1 MVVMKRLKSLLLILI
16 LIVTALPF
24 DSVVAASDPYMD
36 GSKCGYNDAIDGKVP
51 VGVKRCNVDGYKFN
65 SDFYYG
71 TWYMNGHTESNRQIV
86 VYGKPDSV
94 PHNRFKPNMQPD
106 PNVPKYIYDGHFYS
120 WVAAHGQMEFGEY
133 EYLGF
138 SQDGTRYFN
147 IYFVNDAEASTPNVD
162 KHWIYKPWDPGN
174 LSSSI
179 KNSQK
184 VNGPGAVYI
193 DKLGHLDNPL
203 DPQFDYLAPVL
214 RDSLGFPIVS
224 GINYPDK
231 SSNSDNDPRNYMK
244 LDQPPT
250 TREAGFGTMF
260 HYSYNSHKVWY
271 QTFPLNQMTDKTP
284 KPLEANLRATD
295 KQPIP
300 MAKDRYLDVN
310 VNLSGTYKDEDIIGF
325 LQDES
330 KYYTRKDIRKWKL
343 NVWQQ
348 ADHTTLTKSSGE
360 ADVIEDENK
369 VSAPFTVKVDTDLC
383 DKSNP
388 NDWTYTIPGRVYLYF
403 FNKTDPIDAPA
414 TVTIH
419 IKPGQGM
426 VSRFSIMEKVFFQ
439 NKSEYT
445 PPKVAYKD
453 ASYGDNTNKYVIEV
467 NGDDGSS
474 KTLTY
479 NVKAGSLDSSVVNN
493 ELYTFFASRFND
505 TTMKEVMINFTV
517 KQTIYD
523 KQDPSKISVDQ
534 HDHTVIQLPPGIIKP
549 PDGSDPVDIC
559 TEKPEAFPHLPEYIT
574 PDAKVALE
582 WYDVVPFPASDNSNT
597 DGIVTSACESK
608 VDISSFKRDVFID
621 GAKVDTGTFFSGK
634 YVFGLDSAGVHE
646 IHMTWTAPDGTV
658 SQMTN
663 YVLLHDTKPN
673 VAIKLSGLYKQNRT
687 MTATNSSDASNDP
700 FVLSAFPNDYTFEFS
715 VADEQGRVVRTDNNL
730 EKVFMYKEPGRY
742 KLQIKAVKT
751 ITDPNDGNRFIMTR
765 ESDPY
770 ELDYSILPDLK
781 PAIIAHPHSSQI
793 SRLDQLQMFYDV
805 QSVDGDFI
813 ADKELTVNYDA
824 DNDGVFETKV
834 YSAKGDLTELPKF
847 DKLGQYQIVVTA
859 KEGTN
864 QDRLSEFITPEDDQT
879 NTFTAGFF
887 IDNYEPSSD
896 LYIDVPN
903 DKPKVDTYFL
913 LDSNLTQ
920 AAADYV
926 NGNKVT
932 ITNNLTTLNTLANVG
947 VWDMKTYTYNTPG
960 VTSVHTGTSYPA
972 SSTYYCDGG
981 GYCGTLPL
989 VDAPNN
995 RQQHDFG
1002 TDQPITYNKTATG
1015 SCSNTVVI
1023 SYNSDGFASGST
1035 SISVCP
1041 GSQSYSDGQYSGTLS
1056 NQGATRTGTYCPS
1069 SGGPP
1074 NGTCSEP
1081 WTASYSGTVYW
1092 PTTVHVPDWRWVD
1105 DYTGEYSG
1113 TIYKDVRQPY
1123 DVSFLRGVSTKYLI
1137 YISDNKVS
1145 QLSDL
1150 QYTLSKNNF
1159 KVILIGQAAIQS
1171 QVPSCEKF
1179 IVNDKPV
1186 DQLVQAALDYI
1197 AESNPQIPKILRQ
1210 VGETI
1215 TTHTAQ
1221 FDAEGDPMPADT
1233 DEMLAYQD
1241 PNYYDNPLGF
1251 ETVGGR
1257 LLTASKDTSVWQPY
1271 QSSVTLNK
1279 PGRYVF
1285 IRRIKDLPSTDPL
1298 FADYAYY
1305 SNESPIEVYV
1315 HRKPIADVTLDYD
1328 YDLTSNQYKTNW
1340 IDQSYDLDH
1349 NITRASTDKGIV
1361 DRALKFTNTGTGEV
1375 FTAIPSMLAPG
1386 TYKLEYAVKDMEG
1399 AWSDPIIRTYVL
1411 PDAPPMQFKSNL
1423 KTENSYFSLTSVP
1436 ASENLTAYQVWTRY
1450 PYGVSI
1456 NYQMGGFLNRSVP
1469 YYTGTKTNN
1478 DVNWANET
1486 FTIPATTPDGTYN
1499 FRITATGSFPGTTM
1513 FNDYPV
1519 TVRTPINLNGWVN
1532 DPYGNPTSTM
1542 VVNDTDTIR
1551 ATTTKYANS
1560 VKVTI
1565 FKGTPYQRTAQVM
1578 TGATTSTTNYGQ
1590 KDWSLSFKPTSMPD
1604 GTYTIEWTATT
1615 PNGNSQTVSHQ
1626 VSVVNNRPP
1635 VSKFD
1640 WSPKP
1645 VYEGDVINLINQ
1657 STDPDGDPMTY
1668 TWTITGPGGYNATFT
1683 TTNVTLPR
1691 TVTDGKPG
1699 SYSVRLRVVDS
1710 KGMPNVTDA
1719 TGTITVLPLSLS
1731 GSVSHTATW
1740 EHNRQQYN
1748 LSKSGTVNSP
1758 WAANTFLAGEQFML
1772 SADTTAIQ
1780 SGSSDFAQSVS
1791 VTMLSNGMSTP
1802 LTYKGGVSW
1811 IGSLWDST
1819 FKQLPAGPQVFRF
1832 RVTYSNGVVKTYD
1845 VTVFID
1851 TNSVDDYY
1859 LLIRDK

>member
-1 MVVMKRLKSLLLILI
+1 MVVMKRLQSLLLIL
-16 LIVTALPF
+16 LLFVTSIPLE
-24 DSVVAASDPYMD
+24 SVVAASDPYMD
-36 GSKCGYNDAIDGKVP
+36 GSKCGYNDAVDGKVP

-65 SDFYYG
+65 SDYYYG
-71 TWYMNGHTESNRQIV
+71 TWYMNNHKESNRQII
-86 VYGKPDSV
+86 VYGNHDSL

-120 WVAAHGQMEFGEY
+120 WVAEHGQMEFGEY

-138 SQDGTRYFN
+138 TQDGQPYFN

-162 KHWIYKPWDPGN
+162 KHWIFQPWVPGN
-174 LSSSI
+174 LSSNLKS
-179 KNSQK
+179 SQK
-184 VNGPGAVYI
+184 VDGPGAVF
-193 DKLGHLDNPL
+193 KNKKGFFNNPL
-203 DPQFDYLAPVL
+203 NSNFDYLKPVL
-214 RDSLGFPIVS
+214 EDSLGFPIVS
-224 GINYPDK
+224 GLNYPDK
-231 SSNSDNDPRNYMK
+231 SANSDSDPRNYMK

-260 HYSYNSHKVWY
+260 HYSYKSSKIWY
-271 QTFPLNQMTDKTP
+271 QTFPLNPMTDKTP
-284 KPLEANLRATD
+284 KPLEANLKSTD

-310 VNLSGTYKDEDIIGF
+310 VNLLATYKDDDIIGF
-325 LQDES
+325 LQDET

-348 ADHTTLTKSSGE
+348 SDSTTLTKSSGD
-360 ADVIEDENK
+360 ADVIEDENQ

-403 FNKTDPIDAPA
+403 IKKTDPIDAPA
-414 TVTIH
+414 TVTVH

-426 VSRFSIMEKVFFQ
+426 VSRFSITEKVFFQ

-445 PPKVAYKD
+445 PQRVGYKD
-453 ASYGDNTNKYVIEV
+453 ASYGENTNKYVIDV
-467 NGDDGSS
+467 KGDDGSS

-479 NVKAGSLDSSVVNN
+479 NVKAGSLDNSVVNN
-493 ELYTFFASRFND
+493 DLYTFFASRFND
-505 TTMKEVMINFTV
+505 TTTKEVMINFTV

-523 KQDPSKISVDQ
+523 KKDPSKFEVDQ
-534 HDHTVIQLPPGIIKP
+534 HDHTVIQFPPGIIKP
-549 PDGSDPVDIC
+549 DGGDPVDIC
-559 TEKPEAFPHLPEYIT
+559 TAKPDAFPHLPEYIT
-574 PDAKVALE
+574 PNAKVALE

-608 VDISSFKRDVFID
+608 VDISSFKRDVLVD

-634 YVFGLDSAGVHE
+634 YVFGLDSTGVHE

-700 FVLSAFPNDYTFEFS
+700 FVLSAFPNVYTFEFS
-715 VADEQGRVVRTDNNL
+715 LADEQERVVRTDNNL

-751 ITDPNDGNRFIMTR
+751 ITDPNNGNRFIMTR

-834 YSAKGDLTELPKF
+834 YSAKGDFTELPKF

-864 QDRLSEFITPEDDQT
+864 QDRMMEFITPEDDQT
-879 NTFTAGFF
+879 NTFSAGFF

-896 LYIDVPN
+896 LYVDIPN
-903 DKPKVDTYFL
+903 DKPKVDTYFM

-920 AAADYV
+920 ASTDYV

-932 ITNNLTTLNTLANVG
+932 ITNSLTTLNTLPNVG
-947 VWDMKTYTYNTPG
+947 VWDMKTYTYNSPG
-960 VTSVHTGTSYPA
+960 VTSINTGETYPA
-972 SSTYYCDGG
+972 STTYYCSSG
-981 GYCGTLPL
+981 GYCGSLPL
-989 VDAPNN
+989 INTTNARHQVDI
-995 RQQHDFG
+995 G
-1002 TDQPITYNKTATG
+1002 TDKSVTDTKTGTDI
-1015 SCSNTVVI
+1015 CTNTVTV
-1023 SYNSDGFASGST
+1023 SYNSGGFATGST
-1035 SISVCP
+1035 SITECP
-1041 GSQSYSDGQYSGTLS
+1041 PSKSYSDGQYSGTLS
-1056 NQGATRTGTYCPS
+1056 NQGATRTNGYCSS
-1069 SGGPP
+1069 SGGPK
-1074 NGTCSEP
+1074 NGTCDET

-1092 PTTVHVPDWRWVD
+1092 THTVHVPNYVWKDN
-1105 DYTGEYSG
+1105 YTGHYSG
-1113 TIYKDVRQPY
+1113 TLYKDVRQLY

-1150 QYTLSKNNF
+1150 QYALSKNNF
-1159 KVILIGQAAIQS
+1159 KLILIGQAAIQS

-1179 IVNDKPV
+1179 IVNDKPI

-1197 AESNPQIPKILRQ
+1197 AQSNPQIPKILRQ
-1210 VGETI
+1210 VGDTI

-1221 FDAEGDPMPADT
+1221 FDAEGDPMPANT
-1233 DEMLAYQD
+1233 DQMLVYQD
-1241 PNYYDNPLGF
+1241 PNYYDNSLGF
-1251 ETVGGR
+1251 DTVGGQT
-1257 LLTASKDTSVWQPY
+1257 LTASKDTSVWQPY
-1271 QSSVTLNK
+1271 QGSVKLNK
-1279 PGRYVF
+1279 PGRYIF

-1298 FADYAYY
+1298 FADYAYF

-1328 YDLTSNQYKTNW
+1328 YDQTTNQYKTTW
-1340 IDQSYDLDH
+1340 VDQSYDLDH
-1349 NITRASTDKGIV
+1349 NITRAATDKGIV

-1375 FTAIPSMLAPG
+1375 FTAIPSILPPG
-1386 TYKLEYAVKDMEG
+1386 TYNLEYAVQDMEG
-1399 AWSDPIIRTYVL
+1399 AWSDPITRTYVL
-1411 PDAPPMQFKSNL
+1411 PDAPPMQFKSDL

-1436 ASENLTAYQVWTRY
+1436 ASENLLAYQVWTRY

-1456 NYQMGGFLNRSVP
+1456 NYQMGGILSRTVP
-1469 YYTGTKTNN
+1469 YYTGTKTIN
-1478 DVNWANET
+1478 DVNWANES

-1499 FRITATGSFPGTTM
+1499 FRITAIGSYPGTTM
-1513 FNDYPV
+1513 YNDFPV

-1532 DPYGNPTSTM
+1532 DPYGNPTTTM
-1542 VVNDTDTIR
+1542 VVNDTYTIR
-1551 ATTTKYANS
+1551 ATTTKYADS
-1560 VKVTI
+1560 VKVTL
-1565 FKGTPYQRTAQVM
+1565 FKGTPYQRTALVM
-1578 TGATTSTTNYGQ
+1578 TGITTSTTNYGQ
-1590 KDWSLSFKPTSMPD
+1590 KDWSLNFKPTSIPD

-1615 PNGNSQTVSHQ
+1615 PNGNTQ
-1626 VSVVNNRPP
+1626 VATNQIDIVNNRPP

-1640 WSPKP
+1640 WTPKP

-1657 STDPDGDPMTY
+1657 STDPDGDAMTY
-1668 TWTITGPGGYNATFT
+1668 VWTITGPGGYSAVFT
-1683 TTNVTLPR
+1683 SKDVTIPR
-1691 TVTDGKPG
+1691 AVTEGKPG
-1699 SYSVRLRVVDS
+1699 VYVVILRT
-1710 KGMPNVTDA
+1710 TDA
-1719 TGTITVLPLSLS
+1719 KGAPNLADAVGSITVNPLGISAAVKHTPQWEANRLNWNKENPEAYRSPETFWAGEAFVLEAETTDTGTSETKAV
-1731 GSVSHTATW
+1731 SV
-1740 EHNRQQYN
+1740 
-1748 LSKSGTVNSP
+1748 
-1758 WAANTFLAGEQFML
+1758 
-1772 SADTTAIQ
+1772 DTTVFYGKNMALAVQ
-1780 SGSSDFAQSVS
+1780 NPQKTQWSA
-1791 VTMLSNGMSTP
+1791 TMTGNSIDIELEE
-1802 LTYKGGVSW
+1802 
-1811 IGSLWDST
+1811 
-1819 FKQLPAGPQVFRF
+1819 LPEGWYIFEFTVK
-1832 RVTYSNGVVKTYD
+1832 YSNDVIKKT
-1845 VTVFID
+1845 
-1851 TNSVDDYY
+1851 SVNIRILGNWEDYY
-1859 LLIRDK
+1859 RFHRQY